1 MSTQKA
7 RALRNS
13 PTEAEWA
20 LWRHL
25 RLRQMDGC
33 KFRRQQPLG
42 RYIVD
47 FVCQEERLVV
57 ELDWGQHAEKVAADA
72 ARTAWLEAQGFRLIR
87 FWNQDVLQKM
97 PAVRENIRQALLEER
112 PPTRSL
118 PRKGGREMKGEGE
131 GQKRQE

>member
-13 PTEAEWA
+13 PTEAERA

-25 RLRQMDGC
+25 RLRQMDGH

-47 FVCQEERLVV
+47 FICLEKRLIV
-57 ELDWGQHAEKVAADA
+57 ELDGSQHAEQFAADA
-72 ARTAWLEAQGFRLIR
+72 GRAAWLETQGFRVIR
-87 FWNQDVLQKM
+87 FWNQDVLQNM
-97 PAVRENIRQALLEER
+97 PAVREAIRQALLEEY
-112 PPTRSL
+112 PPPSPSPATGGG
-118 PRKGGREMKGEGE
+118 KGRE
-131 GQKRQE
+131 GQG